1 MEILSQTIGWIGTA
15 LIVIAYF
22 LVSSKKV
29 EGNSKIYQTINLLGA
44 ICVGVNVFSQHAWP
58 ALALQI
64 IWGIIAIFSLI
75 KNRKK

>member
-44 ICVGVNVFSQHAWP
+44 ICVGVLGSGK
-58 ALALQI
+58 L
-64 IWGIIAIFSLI
+64 
-75 KNRKK
+75 